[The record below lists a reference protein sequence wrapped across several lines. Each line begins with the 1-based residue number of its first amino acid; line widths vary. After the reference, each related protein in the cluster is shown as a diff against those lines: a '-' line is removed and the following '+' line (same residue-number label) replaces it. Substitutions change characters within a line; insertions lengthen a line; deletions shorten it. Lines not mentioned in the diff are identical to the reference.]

1 MLPLIKQ
8 VLDNFNFDIDPQKS
22 REENSEDVIRNAALL
37 SGAVAVEPLPFADLL
52 LITPLQIKM
61 VLHVGKVYGF
71 EITSERAREIMQE
84 LGATVAYG
92 MVARQFMRGIAKL
105 ALPLVGGLITAP
117 AVYGWTYALGRL
129 SEQYFEQKRQ
139 GLPFD
144 QKQRVEVVQEAKKKT
159 KNILPSASDFTDLA
173 SELRRRAEERSK
185 DPSKSADKPTEA
197 KPDSSPIKTVDAA
210 PVDLGKETVKTN
222 QTKLN

>member
-1 MLPLIKQ
+1 MLPLLKQ
-8 VLDNFNFDIDPQKS
+8 VLDNFNFDIDADKS
-22 REENSEDVIRNAALL
+22 REENAEGVIRNAALL
-37 SGAVAVEPLPFADLL
+37 AGAVAVEPLPFADLL

-71 EITSERAREIMQE
+71 EITAERAREIIQE
-84 LGATVAYG
+84 LGVTVAYG
-92 MVARQFMRGIAKL
+92 MVARQVMRSLAKL
-105 ALPLVGGLITAP
+105 ALPIVGGLITAP

-129 SEQYFEQKRQ
+129 SEQYFEQKRL

-144 QKQRVEVVQEAKKKT
+144 KDQRTQVVQEAKKTT

-185 DPSKSADKPTEA
+185 NAAGPHKA
-197 KPDSSPIKTVDAA
+197 KPADKTVDAA
-210 PVDLGKETVKTN
+210 PVDLTKDAVKAEQPKAE